1 MSKALVTS
9 LVAALICTGGAVA
22 TAADGISSD
31 TLAAM
36 GLSGVSVISDQ
47 DALAIRGKGYVGGR
61 NSGYCKTC
69 PRGKK
74 PPWSVAFGNS
84 FATIEVEDPATAHSE
99 NGYLAEGPY
108 AASGA
113 NFSEAAA
120 EQSHIETVNIDGSIK
135 TISTTWK
142 THVWAGGYSSAM
154 SF

>member
-9 LVAALICTGGAVA
+9 LIAALVCTGGAVA
-22 TAADGISSD
+22 NAADGISSG
-31 TLAAM
+31 TLSEM
-36 GLSGVSVISDQ
+36 GLSGLTVMSDS
-47 DALAIRGKGYVGGR
+47 DALSVRGKGYVGGGQ
-61 NSGYCKTC
+61 SGYCKTC

-108 AASGA
+108 AASGE

-120 EQSHIETVNIDGSIK
+120 EQTHIETVNIDGSIK

-142 THVWAGGYSSAM
+142 THVWAGGFSSAM

>member
-1 MSKALVTS
+1 MKKVLATV
-9 LVAALICTGGAVA
+9 LVAALASTGGAA
-22 TAADGISSD
+22 AKAADGISSD

-36 GLSGVSVISDQ
+36 GLSGMSVISDQ
-47 DALAIRGKGYVGGR
+47 DALSIRGKGYIGGGQG
-61 NSGYCKTC
+61 GYCKTC

-108 AASGA
+108 AASGE

-120 EQSHIETVNIDGSIK
+120 EQTHVETVNIDGSIK
-135 TISTTWK
+135 TITTTWK